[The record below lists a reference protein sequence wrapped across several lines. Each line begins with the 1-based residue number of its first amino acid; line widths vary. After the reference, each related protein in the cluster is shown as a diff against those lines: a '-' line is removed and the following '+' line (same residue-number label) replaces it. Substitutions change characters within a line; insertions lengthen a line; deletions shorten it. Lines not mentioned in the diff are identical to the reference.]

1 MLDIH
6 DGACEPDIVMKKF
19 IDFIKNKDPTRSSDF
34 VLTVSH
40 YHCHHHCHDHCDED
54 GHYTMIVASFN
65 MFRFRSTI
73 GILGPACS
81 DTVEPIAG
89 VSKHFKTVVI
99 SYRYSLS

>member
-34 VLTVSH
+34 VLTIS
-40 YHCHHHCHDHCDED
+40 YHHCHCNQD
-54 GHYTMIVASFN
+54 GHYAMIVASFN
-65 MFRFRSTI
+65 TFRFRSTI

-99 SYRYSLS
+99 SYR